1 MISSKYPNSLPRA
14 RSRGFTLLEL
24 LVVLV
29 IIGLLA
35 GLVGPKLFSR
45 LDSSKVQT
53 AQAQVKMLRGAVEM
67 LRLDLGRLPTP
78 EEGLGLLSTAPAD
91 AALAGKWRGPY
102 LDDLLPQDPWG
113 TPYQYAVPG
122 ANGQPFALYSLGS
135 DRQPGGEGD
144 AADVGVL
151 PAR

>member
-1 MISSKYPNSLPRA
+1 MKLRTIGYA
-14 RSRGFTLLEL
+14 QRGFTLLEL

-45 LDSSKVQT
+45 LDQSKVQT
-53 AQAQVKMLRGAVEM
+53 AQAQTKMLRGAVEM
-67 LRLDLGRLPTP
+67 LRLDLGRLPSP
-78 EEGLGLLSTAPAD
+78 EEGLGLLSTVPSD
-91 AALAGKWRGPY
+91 ATLAGKWRGPY
-102 LDDLLPQDPWG
+102 LDDVLPMDPWG

-122 ANGQPFALYSLGS
+122 AGGQPFALYSLGS
-135 DRQPGGEGD
+135 DRQPEGEGD

-151 PAR
+151 PVR